1 MIISVKSHKFW
12 RSDLIMMWLNVT
24 LCVAYDWRWNCKSVV
39 CAERREQATRL
50 CVITCYLITRTL
62 REVTFAHLVK
72 PAQELNRLD
81 DVCTAGIYVPGKFA
95 SFQIKNSSKRKR
107 FLLCWRFGL
116 CERLHQKK
124 KLVPTRS
131 SGSWH
136 DENLTCQES
145 DRMRDWVYSCLH
157 HDSWIVHLPCGCV
170 WIS

>member
-81 DVCTAGIYVPGKFA
+81 AVCTAGVYVPG
-95 SFQIKNSSKRKR
+95 N
-107 FLLCWRFGL
+107 
-116 CERLHQKK
+116 LHLF
-124 KLVPTRS
+124 KLKIHQNANVSYFVDVSVSVRDFIRRRSWYQLVLPVLGTTRT
-131 SGSWH
+131 W
-136 DENLTCQES
+136 
-145 DRMRDWVYSCLH
+145 
-157 HDSWIVHLPCGCV
+157 
-170 WIS
+170 